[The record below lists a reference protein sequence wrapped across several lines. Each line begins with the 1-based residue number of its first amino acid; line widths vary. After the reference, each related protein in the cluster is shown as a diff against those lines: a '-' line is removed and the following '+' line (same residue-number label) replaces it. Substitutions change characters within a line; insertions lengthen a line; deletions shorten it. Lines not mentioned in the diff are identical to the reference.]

1 LDAHERVVQ
10 RNRRRNLRLALAEL
24 RGPDRQQDVVM
35 RAAVLGLSRQEFR
48 AIREGAPIGDRL
60 AREIEWA
67 MHRRR
72 GWLDEWPHPEPY

>member
-1 LDAHERVVQ
+1 
-10 RNRRRNLRLALAEL
+10 
-24 RGPDRQQDVVM
+24 M